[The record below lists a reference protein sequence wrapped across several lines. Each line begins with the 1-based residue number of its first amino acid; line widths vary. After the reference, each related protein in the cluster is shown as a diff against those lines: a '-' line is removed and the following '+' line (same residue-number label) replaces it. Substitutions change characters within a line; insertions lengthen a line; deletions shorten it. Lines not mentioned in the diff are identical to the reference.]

1 MAYQTPSS
9 VNILNST
16 IQAPFYQNQYP
27 YNYENNNSTTQL
39 LHHRPTSTMSQKI
52 QQLYSNY
59 YIRAYY
65 QYFHDA
71 HPLLL
76 PLQALEGPLGTQH
89 VPGKVITVMKYI
101 GSHFLTISNNTTE
114 QTDSRGH
121 RRRISAEPTQ
131 SPGRDDTA
139 RHALET
145 EAFSCLSCSEEDG
158 YQVQCMILLSITAHA
173 HGNFLD
179 AIRIIK
185 SATSLALKLGMN
197 WHSFSVTHGYGSPLL
212 EEMWRRC
219 YWELFVVESLLCA
232 LIEESAELYGVV
244 SDVPLPCD
252 EGMMDLDFYNVS
264 TLCFFQDEGILT
276 IKGANPRT
284 THNPRPPESLPESSP
299 TRRPL
304 TFIRL
309 SNRCFSLPRLST
321 RFSPQRS
328 NNNSSSKRTRTIL
341 PPTNRTCRP
350 QILHRRHSLATRP
363 HRTDALTIKSNR
375 LLGNDLLLPPNLQTH
390 AHKTATKPVL

>member
-1 MAYQTPSS
+1 MAYQLPSS

-16 IQAPFYQNQYP
+16 HRAPLYHYP
-27 YNYENNNSTTQL
+27 YPYSYDENNRTTH
-39 LHHRPTSTMSQKI
+39 LHHRTTSTMSQKM
-52 QQLYSNY
+52 QQLHSNY

-89 VPGKVITVMKYI
+89 IPEKVVTVMRYI
-101 GSHFLTISNNTTE
+101 GSHFLTTNDSATE

-121 RRRISAEPTQ
+121 RRRTSAGSNQ
-131 SPGRDDTA
+131 SPKRNDTA
-139 RHALET
+139 KHALET
-145 EAFSCLSCSEEDG
+145 EAFSCLSLPEEDG
-158 YQVQCMILLSITAHA
+158 YQVQCMLLLSITAHA

-197 WHSFSVTHGYGSPLL
+197 RHSFSVVHGYGSPLL

-232 LIEESAELYGVV
+232 LIEESAELYENA
-244 SDVPLPCD
+244 SDVPLPYD
-252 EGMMDLDFYNVS
+252 EGMMDLRVYTVS
-264 TLCFFQDEGILT
+264 TSTPFRDQAILT
-276 IKGANPRT
+276 IQGANFWT
-284 THNPRPPESLPESSP
+284 THYPRSPRPLPEPSP

-309 SNRCFSLPRLST
+309 PNRRSPFPRLST
-321 RFSPQRS
+321 YFPK
-328 NNNSSSKRTRTIL
+328 SSSQPSNSCKRTRKIL
-341 PPTNRTCRP
+341 PSFDGACRP
-350 QILHRRHSLATRP
+350 QILHRRHSLSTRP
-363 HRTDALTIKSNR
+363 HRTNALTNQSNR
-375 LLGNDLLLPPNLQTH
+375 LLGHDLLLPKNLATH
-390 AHKTATKPVL
+390 AHKTSTKPVL